1 MAAGNLRSLYVQYK
15 VALAA
20 GDTLTAVAKLRS
32 IGSEQRDTDS
42 TNSDLREGQCNC
54 NNLIYGVVH
63 FNVLIGINYRRGP
76 GWMAMALH
84 QTVPSFETA
93 DVGIAYV
100 C

>member
-42 TNSDLREGQCNC
+42 ADMSSDSDLREGQCN
-54 NNLIYGVVH
+54 NLIIWWSL
-63 FNVLIGINYRRGP
+63 F
-76 GWMAMALH
+76 
-84 QTVPSFETA
+84 
-93 DVGIAYV
+93 
-100 C
+100 